1 MSWYGYLWIHFVGD
15 SLCFLDPDVC
25 FLPHIGKFSTT
36 SPSISFLTLSLFF
49 FSFWDPYNTRDPLN
63 QSHFIQLFFLLTVL
77 FGWFPLP
84 HFLGHWPILLYYLI
98 CFLLPLVQFLFHLY
112 SLALIGSSLYF
123 LTLCWS
129 SSPEFAENLYDHW
142 ILPVDTYFHDS
153 KAFLWGSILLFCLAY
168 VFLFHYFAWLSV
180 FISMYYAVSKE

>member
-1 MSWYGYLWIHFVGD
+1 MDIFEFTLLGTLYAFLIRMSVSFPTLGSFQPLV
-15 SLCFLDPDVC
+15 LQ
-25 FLPHIGKFSTT
+25 
-36 SPSISFLTLSLFF
+36 ISFLTLSLFF
-49 FSFWDPYNTRDPLN
+49 SSFWDPYNTRDPLN